1 MKLSTRNLILLWSVG
16 ACAVLTAGCKD
27 PAPASE
33 PPAAA
38 ATPTLPAMPVD
49 PKTLQ
54 SVQPETTFDPDHPPP
69 GYTNCHRNHCH
80 HVNGG
85 VASYA
90 QVMQAIGATKMIGA
104 QAPKAM
110 PPAPSDVAAPPADA
124 QRTASGLASKVLRP
138 GQGDRHPAA
147 SNQVTVHYTG
157 WTTDGQAFDSSV
169 ARGEPARFP
178 LNRVITGWTEGLQ
191 LMVVGE
197 ERRFWIPVDLA
208 YKGRPGKPAG
218 MLVFDVEL
226 LAID

>member
-1 MKLSTRNLILLWSVG
+1 MKLSTRYLVLLCSVS
-16 ACAVLTAGCKD
+16 ACAAL
-27 PAPASE
+27 ASACRE
-33 PPAAA
+33 PSPSGEPQAAA
-38 ATPTLPAMPVD
+38 APTPAAPPVD

-54 SVQPETTFDPDHPPP
+54 SVQPEVTFDPDHPPP
-69 GYTNCHRNHCH
+69 GYINCHRNHCH
-80 HVNGG
+80 HVNGS

-90 QVMQAIGATKMIGA
+90 QVMQAVGATKIVGA

-110 PPAPSDVAAPPADA
+110 PSAPADVAAPPADA
-124 QRTASGLASKVLRP
+124 QRTPSGLASKVLKP
-138 GQGDRHPAA
+138 GQGDRHPAV

-157 WTTDGQAFDSSV
+157 WTTDGQGFDSSV

-178 LNRVITGWTEGLQ
+178 LGRVIAGWTEGLQ

-197 ERRFWIPVDLA
+197 ERRFWIPVELA